1 MVKNM
6 KKGVGIAFGT
16 KFESRIEELECENFQ
31 MKKELD
37 AYVSPM
43 VQKSMSLNP

>member
-1 MVKNM
+1 M

-31 MKKELD
+31 IKKELKELD
-37 AYVSPM
+37 AYLHPM

>member
-16 KFESRIEELECENFQ
+16 KFESRIEELEYDNYTLR
-31 MKKELD
+31 KELE
-37 AYVSPM
+37 AW
-43 VQKSMSLNP
+43 QEI